1 MKIIIIGV
9 NGFLGT
15 TVYSKMKPN
24 NIVYGTS
31 RNKSNN
37 NNFGSLNIEDKDT
50 LFNICKEFNPDI
62 IINCSAIT
70 DVTKCEIDK
79 ELAYSVHVKGVE
91 NLIHYCSENNA
102 KLIHFSSDYVFDG
115 TKNPYSELS
124 KPSPINYY
132 GTTKNKADKF
142 ISDELSNYLILR
154 TSILYGF
161 NDSLKTDYVGE
172 VLTQLKV
179 FSEITADNV
188 RIKYPVFIDNL
199 SDIINQLINKNKIG
213 LYNIATD
220 IGYTR
225 YEWAKL
231 IANIFELDG
240 NIKVTEEI
248 SYNSNKPKNVILETK
263 KIVNEGVTITDL
275 VKGLKL
281 IRKKTERINK

>member
-9 NGFLGT
+9 NGFLGN
-15 TVYSKMKPN
+15 TVYKKMKPN

-31 RNKSNN
+31 RNKSKNN
-37 NNFGSLNIEDKDT
+37 TFASLNIEDNDT
-50 LFNICKEFNPDI
+50 ILNICKEINPDVV
-62 IINCSAIT
+62 INCSAIT
-70 DVTKCEIDK
+70 DVAKCEIEK
-79 ELAYSVHVKGVE
+79 ELAYSVHVKGIE
-91 NLIHYCSENNA
+91 NLIYCCSQNNA

-132 GTTKNKADKF
+132 GTTKNKADKL
-142 ISDELSNYLILR
+142 ISDELSNFLILR
-154 TSILYGF
+154 TSILYGS

-179 FSEITADNV
+179 FGEISADNV

-199 SDIINQLINKNKIG
+199 SDIVNQLINENKNG

-220 IGYTR
+220 KGYTR

-248 SYNSNKPKNVILETK
+248 SYNSNRPKNVKLETK
-263 KIVNEGVTITDL
+263 KIVNEGVKITDL
-275 VKGLKL
+275 VEGLKL
-281 IRKKTERINK
+281 IKKNTERINK